1 MGTNAGGQERDEALA
16 ALVNFFDACKVGC
29 EGCEGYRK
37 STDLG
42 KLLES
47 VRELERQGLI
57 HRDGTVFIDLGCAD
71 GRVNLL
77 ISPFVKWSLG
87 VEIDP
92 IIVGE
97 YEPRRRELEERL
109 GKANLPV
116 PADNVHLLL
125 GDSLEEATY
134 EQFAAACGVRFE
146 DVDLFYTYITLHDLF
161 AEHITARAKEGAL
174 YLVYGF
180 SRVLPRYDG
189 LELVMPDVAS
199 QGIMALYRKKGKP

>member
-1 MGTNAGGQERDEALA
+1 MGTNAGERERDEVLA
-16 ALVNFFDACKVGC
+16 ALVDFFDTCRVGY

-42 KLLES
+42 KLLAS

-57 HRDGTVFIDLGCAD
+57 DGDRTVFLDLGCAD

-87 VEIDP
+87 IEIDP
-92 IIVGE
+92 IILGE
-97 YEPRRRELEERL
+97 YEPRRRDLEERL
-109 GKANLPV
+109 RSANLPL
-116 PADNVHLLL
+116 PADNTRLLL
-125 GDSLEEATY
+125 GDSLDEENFERFEEA
-134 EQFAAACGVRFE
+134 CGIRFE

-161 AEHITARAKEGAL
+161 AEQIAARAKEGAL

-180 SRVLPRYDG
+180 SRILPRYDG

-199 QGIMALYRKKGKP
+199 QGIMALYRKKGNP